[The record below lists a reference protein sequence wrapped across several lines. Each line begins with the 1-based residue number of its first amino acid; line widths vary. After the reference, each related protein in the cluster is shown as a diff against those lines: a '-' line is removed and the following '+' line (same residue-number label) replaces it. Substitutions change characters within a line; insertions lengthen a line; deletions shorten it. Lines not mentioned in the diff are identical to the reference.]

1 MLFPFRFKSV
11 EGPRLIS
18 VLPTLAVKV
27 SVLISFTSVIS
38 FWFILN
44 SEVTDTPLPDR
55 SLIVLISSNVPLYAA
70 ALIKFVPNVLIV
82 PAIGSLNIPHSR
94 VAALIVVAFV
104 IYFYVMYEMSRGQAT
119 VKILFR
125 DTNTNLLVPLGLIFA
140 LFAVLYATWDDNIL
154 KKYRKPGLYVVLLT
168 TIFYVL
174 IFTGIDSFLFDLSV
188 AKWLTRSTGFIVPS
202 VLKFLG
208 LNITNIEWNEER
220 IHTFVGLGDPSKTP
234 GLLID
239 PRCSGI
245 HSLTIFIAIFL
256 LMLFEARKRIHWN
269 HKAIGVTLLGILGT
283 YLMNLIRITIV
294 LLTFFYGGIDIGESV
309 HNILGYVLLV
319 IWLPIFWLFILP
331 LAEKGRVFRKKK
343 EKKKEQN
350 DVKDSVIE
358 ESDEISQSDTQEIE
372 KPLS

>member
-1 MLFPFRFKSV
+1 MSNLIDDTEAETTQIEKSQGFF
-11 EGPRLIS
+11 ESMGSKCSKIKQNTKEKFDSFSEKIS
-18 VLPTLAVKV
+18 PITSILKNRILRYIVSLVL
-27 SVLISFTSVIS
+27 
-38 FWFILN
+38 
-44 SEVTDTPLPDR
+44 
-55 SLIVLISSNVPLYAA
+55 
-70 ALIKFVPNVLIV
+70 
-82 PAIGSLNIPHSR
+82 
-94 VAALIVVAFV
+94 VAFV

-174 IFTGIDSFLFDLSV
+174 IFTGIDSFLFELSV